1 MLRRFYLFAVAMA
14 VLCLNVICGKCSC
27 CAISQA
33 EPREIELINLLYSS
47 VPKRTKRKLRW
58 KTQSD
63 IMHTLR
69 HTTRYRRWADVFC
82 GTGGMSAAFMRR
94 THSPGA
100 SLDLTLSEKHD
111 IVSDNGFALFITI
124 MLELVPMAMAVIGLP
139 CSTFVFMSRGT
150 TKRHASNAW
159 VGDENVECVKLANI
173 IAQRIVI
180 LCRVLTLRLVQYFI
194 EQPMSS
200 CFFKMECFR
209 RFCAMNPNLGRHG
222 LRLKRKFVW
231 LGHWGH
237 NNPKATVLWGSA
249 RALKRLVCKKPNIRA
264 TASNAVVRKGSLK
277 WVWLGG
283 KWTQR
288 PRISGIPRKLK
299 QTQVYPT
306 AFCEDVARLSV
317 TSPLR

>member
-1 MLRRFYLFAVAMA
+1 MVINCFA
-14 VLCLNVICGKCSC
+14 GKCNC

-33 EPREIELINLLYSS
+33 EPREIELINILQAS
-47 VPKRTKRKLRW
+47 VPRRTKRRLQW
-58 KTQSD
+58 ETESD

-69 HTTRYRRWADVFC
+69 HTTRWRRWADVFC

-100 SLDLTLSEKHD
+100 SLDLALSEKHD
-111 IVSDNGFALFITI
+111 IVSDDGFALFITI

-200 CFFKMECFR
+200 CFFKMPCFHK
-209 RFCAMNPNLGRHG
+209 FCAMNPNLGRHG
-222 LRLKRKFVW
+222 LQLKRKFVW

-277 WVWLGG
+277 WVWLGRR
-283 KWTQR
+283 WTQR
-288 PRISGIPRKLK
+288 PRISGIPRKLR

-317 TSPLR
+317 ISPLR